1 MSPRRSR
8 SRENSPSSLGGGWAA
23 LGAKADSQKPKKEK
37 KLQQFDMFGDQEPV
51 KKKKEVSDYKIEIS
65 KSKSIFNKILF
76 QGQSKRNQSSKRKG
90 TQKTRGQPGS
100 NRAKNEKN

>member
-23 LGAKADSQKPKKEK
+23 LGAKAESQKPKKEK

-51 KKKKEVSDYKIEIS
+51 KKKKEVVIIIS
-65 KSKSIFNKILF
+65 ILIFI
-76 QGQSKRNQSSKRKG
+76 RKVFRKVFRVFS
-90 TQKTRGQPGS
+90 TL
-100 NRAKNEKN
+100 